1 MLRVH
6 GNDINRVEQHR
17 NGLFLLV
24 VALFG
29 GGPPKRASKAL
40 VPWTQKACKLQDIFL
55 LQRQRLLSHGYNAV
69 PECVIQKWPC
79 AVCQVTQYVVKAQSH
94 LKLSHGYT
102 NWRTRVHRCSL
113 SSPYNAL
120 GGDPKKW
127 IFFMTL
133 AIRRRTP
140 HPSNG
145 TFPPPFYAP
154 LFSCAIKY
162 YIYETD
168 FTLGLSQKYHF

>member
-1 MLRVH
+1 MRRRRRCRAQRKPQHIRSRCSLSSTLRLGAFKVYDGFTQAGSPINFSRASQKGKQGSINHTWLFPIGWGVWGICDDFKANVLSEMLRVH

-69 PECVIQKWPC
+69 PECVI
-79 AVCQVTQYVVKAQSH
+79 
-94 LKLSHGYT
+94 LK
-102 NWRTRVHRCSL
+102 
-113 SSPYNAL
+113 
-120 GGDPKKW
+120 
-127 IFFMTL
+127 
-133 AIRRRTP
+133 
-140 HPSNG
+140 
-145 TFPPPFYAP
+145 
-154 LFSCAIKY
+154 
-162 YIYETD
+162 
-168 FTLGLSQKYHF
+168 